1 MLVGIG
7 KSMFVPVLVRYFRVR
22 GFDVVV
28 RKAGWNA
35 NMNMLFSKDNVN
47 TVSDFGLLAS
57 GSDNSR
63 TV

>member
-1 MLVGIG
+1 MLAGIG
-7 KSMFVPVLVRYFRVR
+7 KSMFVPVLVRYCRGQ

>member
-1 MLVGIG
+1 MLAGIG
-7 KSMFVPVLVRYFRVR
+7 KSMFVPVLVSYCRRQ

-35 NMNMLFSKDNVN
+35 NMNMLFSKEKVY
-47 TVSDFGLLAS
+47 TVSDIGLLAS

-63 TV
+63 TM

>member
-1 MLVGIG
+1 
-7 KSMFVPVLVRYFRVR
+7 MFVPVLVRYFRVR